1 MDWMKIGSALLL
13 IMMII
18 YIFPRAKQMM
28 NNSPQAE
35 AGDWQGA
42 IFPLL
47 AVVLFVVLLV
57 KMVQQMAQ
65 LNYYDSVC
73 RMIELNVNSEYIDGW
88 MAGYLRN
95 PRREEEEITFEY
107 SSGFEDG
114 LERDQR
120 HFCSWVVPL
129 ESSLIQLSPTT
140 DCSHSG
146 DCQRAYRSA
155 LVEELGLKMGYNI
168 NFLKLINTIYQSVE
182 IEQLEK
188 TLQHKLHTD
197 PNYF

>member
-18 YIFPRAKQMM
+18 YIFPRAKHMM
-28 NNSPQAE
+28 NNSPRAE

-57 KMVQQMAQ
+57 KMVQQMTQ

-95 PRREEEEITFEY
+95 PRREEEEITLEY

-155 LVEELGLKMGYNI
+155 LVESKILFIRVQRYRIAGKNI
-168 NFLKLINTIYQSVE
+168 TA
-182 IEQLEK
+182 
-188 TLQHKLHTD
+188 
-197 PNYF
+197 